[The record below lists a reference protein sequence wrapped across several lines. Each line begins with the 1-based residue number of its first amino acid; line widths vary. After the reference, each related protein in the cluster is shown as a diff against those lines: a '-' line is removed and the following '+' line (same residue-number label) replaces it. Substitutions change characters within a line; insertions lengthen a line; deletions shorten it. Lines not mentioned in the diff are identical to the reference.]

1 MSGRQ
6 WTSPG
11 VRGTFRTCT
20 CGSEREGSPNFLLG
34 KVVRGSLAGLA
45 IHFRRTLCK
54 FLETVSCPAIANFR
68 EISRKFTSSRDL
80 AAGGRGPVHVISGA
94 RRRTQGAH
102 TALGKRAARG
112 ICARIHGA
120 RDRDW
125 CDGTP
130 RRALWSSALVVRG
143 PNKLLLANAWW
154 LADALCVY
162 RKFYLAGTA
171 STVRSQI
178 SREISGILSSH
189 ILADF
194 QQNF

>member
-1 MSGRQ
+1 MIC
-6 WTSPG
+6 
-11 VRGTFRTCT
+11 VR
-20 CGSEREGSPNFLLG
+20 LG
-34 KVVRGSLAGLA
+34 KSFSSIFLCVLVLQRRQKLAGTINDPFGLA

-112 ICARIHGA
+112 ICVYVRASMGHATEIGAMARRGVPSGA
-120 RDRDW
+120 ARLSFVGQTNFCW
-125 CDGTP
+125 QT
-130 RRALWSSALVVRG
+130 RG
-143 PNKLLLANAWW
+143 GW
-154 LADALCVY
+154 LTRCVH